1 MGKNL
6 LLWLVIGLTM
16 MSLFNMFSAPMQK
29 AEKMAYSTYIEKVDN
44 GMVET
49 ATIKDNLVN
58 GQYRDNSGELK
69 NYNVTVPGNDTAL
82 SQRLLDQHVVI
93 NVKAPDEVPFL
104 LSILISWFPML
115 LLIGVWVFFM
125 RQMQGG
131 GKGGAMGFGKSKAK
145 LLNENTAKVTFED
158 VAGCDEAKQ
167 EVTEVIEF
175 LRDPSKFT
183 RLGGK
188 LPKGVLLVGPPGTGK
203 TLLAR
208 AIAGEAEV
216 PFFSISGSDFVEMFV
231 GVGASRVRDMFEQ
244 AKKHAPCIIFVD
256 EIDAMGRHRGAGVG
270 GGNDEREQT
279 LNQMLVEMDGFESN
293 EGVILVAATNR
304 PDVLDPALLRPGRFD
319 RQVVVPR
326 PDLLGREQILK
337 VHMRKVPLSSDVNG
351 KELARGTPGF
361 SGADLA
367 NLVNEA
373 ALNAARFD
381 RDKVM
386 RADFET
392 AKDKVMMGTERR
404 SMLISDDQKETT
416 AYHEA
421 GHTLVAK
428 HLKNADPVHK
438 VSIIPRGQALGITMQ
453 MPEEDRFNHDKE
465 YLLDQISIMM
475 GGRLGEELVLG
486 QMTTGA
492 SNDFE
497 RATQLA
503 RNMVTQWGMSELGPM
518 VYGEREHEPFLG
530 RDITRQTN
538 ISEETARKI
547 DGVVRK
553 IIEENYDRAKLLLE
567 EHMDQLH
574 LLAKGLIKYETL
586 DTTDIDR
593 VMEGKEPLLIKD
605 AEQKSSATPPPS
617 EEPEA
622 KVDVGDD
629 EKKSS
634 GDEAGQA
641 SKTS

>member
-1 MGKNL
+1 LIGKNL
-6 LLWLVIGLTM
+6 LLWLIIGITM
-16 MSLFNMFSAPMQK
+16 VSLFNMFNPPLKPGEGMTYSAFIQ
-29 AEKMAYSTYIEKVDN
+29 KVDG
-44 GMVET
+44 GMVDT
-49 ATIKDNLVN
+49 ARIKEHEVS
-58 GQYRDNSGELK
+58 GQYRNLQGDLRT
-69 NYNVTVPGNDTAL
+69 YQVTIPNNDPGLT
-82 SQRLLDQHVVI
+82 QRLIDNHVEVD
-93 NVKAPDEVPFL
+93 VSKPEEVPFL
-104 LSILISWFPML
+104 LSVLISWFPML
-115 LLIGVWVFFM
+115 LLIAVWVFFM

-131 GKGGAMGFGKSKAK
+131 GRGGAMSFGKSKAK
-145 LLNENTAKVTFED
+145 LLTQNTNKVTFSD

-188 LPKGVLLVGPPGTGK
+188 IPKGVLLVGPPGTGK

-208 AIAGEAEV
+208 AIAGEADV
-216 PFFSISGSDFVEMFV
+216 PFFSISGSGFVEMFV

-244 AKKHAPCIIFVD
+244 AKKSAPCIIFVD
-256 EIDAMGRHRGAGVG
+256 EIDAMGRHRGAGIG

-279 LNQMLVEMDGFESN
+279 LNQMLVEMDGFEAN

-326 PDLLGREQILK
+326 PDLKGREEILR
-337 VHMRKVPLSSDVNG
+337 VHMRKVPLSSDVEV
-351 KELARGTPGF
+351 KSLARGTPGF

-373 ALNAARFD
+373 ALNAARFGAD
-381 RDKVM
+381 RVGN
-386 RADFET
+386 ADFET

-404 SMLISDDQKETT
+404 SMIISDDQKKTT

-428 HLKNADPVHK
+428 YLKTADPVHK
-438 VSIIPRGQALGITMQ
+438 VSIIPRGQALGVTMQ
-453 MPEEDRFNHDKE
+453 LPVEDRFNHDAE
-465 YLLDQISIMM
+465 YLKDQIAIMM
-475 GGRLGEELVLG
+475 GGRLGEELVLS
-486 QMTTGA
+486 QKTTGA

-503 RNMVTQWGMSELGPM
+503 RNMVAQWGMSDELGPM

-530 RDITRQTN
+530 REITRQTN

-547 DGVVRK
+547 DAVVRK
-553 IIEENYDRAKLLLE
+553 MVDDNYNRAKDILV

-574 LLAKGLIKYETL
+574 MLALALIEYETL
-586 DTTDIDR
+586 DGPEIDTI
-593 VMEGKEPLLIKD
+593 MAGKALHRGEPRQPK
-605 AEQKSSATPPPS
+605 TPPQDPS
-617 EEPEA
+617 AAAPETGTH
-622 KVDVGDD
+622 VPT
-629 EKKSS
+629 E
-634 GDEAGQA
+634 EAGQH
-641 SKTS
+641 S

>member
-1 MGKNL
+1 LIGKNL
-6 LLWLVIGLTM
+6 LLWLIIGITM
-16 MSLFNMFSAPMQK
+16 VSLFNMFNPPVKPGEGMTYSAF
-29 AEKMAYSTYIEKVDN
+29 IEKVD
-44 GMVET
+44 GDMVDT
-49 ATIKDNLVN
+49 ARIKEHEVS
-58 GQYRDNSGELK
+58 GQYRNLQGELRT
-69 NYNVTVPGNDTAL
+69 YQVTIPDDPTL
-82 SQRLLDQHVVI
+82 TQRLIDHHVEV
-93 NVKAPDEVPFL
+93 NVSKPEEVPFI
-104 LSILISWFPML
+104 LSVLISWFPML
-115 LLIGVWVFFM
+115 LLIAVWVFFM

-131 GKGGAMGFGKSKAK
+131 GRGGAMSFGKSKAK
-145 LLNENTAKVTFED
+145 LLSQNTNRVTFTD

-188 LPKGVLLVGPPGTGK
+188 IPKGVLLVGPPGTGK

-208 AIAGEAEV
+208 AIAGEADV
-216 PFFSISGSDFVEMFV
+216 PFFTISGSDFVEMFV

-244 AKKHAPCIIFVD
+244 AKKSAPCIVFVD
-256 EIDAMGRHRGAGVG
+256 EIDAMGRHRGAGIG

-279 LNQMLVEMDGFESN
+279 LNQMLVEMDGFETN

-326 PDLLGREQILK
+326 PDLKGREEILR
-337 VHMRKVPLSSDVNG
+337 VHMRKVPLSSDVEV
-351 KELARGTPGF
+351 KALARGTPGF

-373 ALNAARFD
+373 ALNAARFGA
-381 RDKVM
+381 DKVGN
-386 RADFET
+386 ADFET

-404 SMLISDDQKETT
+404 SMIISDEQKKTT

-428 HLKNADPVHK
+428 YLKTADPVHK
-438 VSIIPRGQALGITMQ
+438 VSIIPRGQALGVTMQ
-453 MPEEDRFNHDKE
+453 LPLEDRFNHDAE
-465 YLLDQISIMM
+465 YLRDQIAIMM
-475 GGRLGEELVLG
+475 GGRLGEELVLD
-486 QMTTGA
+486 QKTTGA

-503 RNMVTQWGMSELGPM
+503 RNMVTQWGMSDELGPM

-530 RDITRQTN
+530 REITRQTN

-553 IIEENYDRAKLLLE
+553 MVDANYNRAKDILV

-574 LLAKGLIKYETL
+574 MLAQALIEYETL
-586 DTTDIDR
+586 DGQEIDDVMAGKSLHRTERQKADKAPPADPSAAAPETDTQ
-593 VMEGKEPLLIKD
+593 VPGE
-605 AEQKSSATPPPS
+605 
-617 EEPEA
+617 
-622 KVDVGDD
+622 
-629 EKKSS
+629 
-634 GDEAGQA
+634 EAGQH
-641 SKTS
+641 S

>member
-1 MGKNL
+1 LIGKNL
-6 LLWLVIGLTM
+6 LLWLVIGITM
-16 MSLFNMFSAPMQK
+16 VSLFNMFNPPLKPGEGMT
-29 AEKMAYSTYIEKVDN
+29 YSSFIEKVDG
-44 GMVET
+44 GMVDT
-49 ATIKDNLVN
+49 ARIKEHEVT
-58 GQYRDNSGELK
+58 GQYRNLQGELRT
-69 NYNVTVPGNDTAL
+69 YQVTIPPNDPGLT
-82 SQRLLDQHVVI
+82 QRLIDQHVQVD
-93 NVKAPDEVPFL
+93 VSKPEEVPFL
-104 LSILISWFPML
+104 LSVLISWFPML
-115 LLIGVWVFFM
+115 LLIAVWVFFM

-131 GKGGAMGFGKSKAK
+131 GRGGAMSFGKSKAK
-145 LLNENTAKVTFED
+145 LLNQNTTKVTFTD

-188 LPKGVLLVGPPGTGK
+188 IPKGVLLVGPPGTGK

-208 AIAGEAEV
+208 AIAGEADV

-244 AKKHAPCIIFVD
+244 AKKSAPCIIFVD
-256 EIDAMGRHRGAGVG
+256 EIDAMGRHRGAGIG

-279 LNQMLVEMDGFESN
+279 LNQMLVEMDGFEAN

-326 PDLLGREQILK
+326 PDLKGREEILR
-337 VHMRKVPLSSDVNG
+337 VHMRKVPLSSDVEV
-351 KELARGTPGF
+351 KVLARGTPGF
-361 SGADLA
+361 TGADLA

-373 ALNAARFD
+373 ALNAARFGA
-381 RDKVM
+381 DKVGN
-386 RADFET
+386 ADFET

-404 SMLISDDQKETT
+404 SMIISEDQKKTT

-428 HLKNADPVHK
+428 HLKTADPVHK
-438 VSIIPRGQALGITMQ
+438 VSIIPRGMALGVTMQ
-453 MPEEDRFNHDKE
+453 LPTEDRFNHDSE
-465 YLLDQISIMM
+465 YLKDQIAIMM
-475 GGRLGEELVLG
+475 GGRLGEELVLS
-486 QMTTGA
+486 QKTTGA

-503 RNMVTQWGMSELGPM
+503 RNMVTQWGMSDELGPM

-530 RDITRQTN
+530 REITRQTN

-553 IIEENYDRAKLLLE
+553 MVDDNYLRAKEILV

-574 LLAKGLIKYETL
+574 LIAQALIEYETL
-586 DTTDIDR
+586 DGAEIDEI
-593 VMEGKEPLLIKD
+593 MAGKTLHRGEPRQPKKPPQD
-605 AEQKSSATPPPS
+605 PTEKTAETGPQAPG
-617 EEPEA
+617 E
-622 KVDVGDD
+622 
-629 EKKSS
+629 
-634 GDEAGQA
+634 EAGQH
-641 SKTS
+641 S

>member
-1 MGKNL
+1 M
-6 LLWLVIGLTM
+6 
-16 MSLFNMFSAPMQK
+16 FNPPLKPGEGMTYSAFIQ
-29 AEKMAYSTYIEKVDN
+29 KVDG
-44 GMVET
+44 GMVDT
-49 ATIKDNLVN
+49 ARIKEHEVS
-58 GQYRDNSGELK
+58 GQYRNLQGDLRT
-69 NYNVTVPGNDTAL
+69 YQVTIPNNDPGLT
-82 SQRLLDQHVVI
+82 QRLIDNHVEVD
-93 NVKAPDEVPFL
+93 VSKPEEVPFL
-104 LSILISWFPML
+104 LSVLISWFPML
-115 LLIGVWVFFM
+115 LLIAVWVFFM

-131 GKGGAMGFGKSKAK
+131 GRGGAMSFGKSKAK
-145 LLNENTAKVTFED
+145 LLTQNTNKVTFSD

-188 LPKGVLLVGPPGTGK
+188 IPKGVLLVGPPGTGK

-208 AIAGEAEV
+208 AIAGEADV

-244 AKKHAPCIIFVD
+244 AKKSAPCIIFVD
-256 EIDAMGRHRGAGVG
+256 EIDAMGRHRGAGIG

-279 LNQMLVEMDGFESN
+279 LNQMLVEMDGFEAN

-326 PDLLGREQILK
+326 PDLKGREEILR
-337 VHMRKVPLSSDVNG
+337 VHMRKVPLSSDVEV
-351 KELARGTPGF
+351 KSLARGTPGF

-373 ALNAARFD
+373 ALNAARFGAD
-381 RDKVM
+381 RVGN
-386 RADFET
+386 ADFET

-404 SMLISDDQKETT
+404 SMIISDDQKKTT

-428 HLKNADPVHK
+428 YLKTADPVHK
-438 VSIIPRGQALGITMQ
+438 VSIIPRGQALGVTMQ
-453 MPEEDRFNHDKE
+453 LPVEDRFNHDAE
-465 YLLDQISIMM
+465 YLKDQIAIMM
-475 GGRLGEELVLG
+475 GGRLGEELVLS
-486 QMTTGA
+486 QKTTGA

-503 RNMVTQWGMSELGPM
+503 RNMVTQWGMSDELGPM

-530 RDITRQTN
+530 REITRQTN

-547 DGVVRK
+547 DAVVRK
-553 IIEENYDRAKLLLE
+553 MVDDNYNRAKDILV

-574 LLAKGLIKYETL
+574 MLALALIEYETL
-586 DTTDIDR
+586 DGPEIDTI
-593 VMEGKEPLLIKD
+593 MAGKALHRGEPRQPK
-605 AEQKSSATPPPS
+605 TPPQDPS
-617 EEPEA
+617 AAAPETGTH
-622 KVDVGDD
+622 VPT
-629 EKKSS
+629 E
-634 GDEAGQA
+634 EAGQH
-641 SKTS
+641 S

>member
-1 MGKNL
+1 M
-6 LLWLVIGLTM
+6 V
-16 MSLFNMFSAPMQK
+16 SLFNMFNPPLKPGEGMTYSAF
-29 AEKMAYSTYIEKVDN
+29 IEKVDG
-44 GMVET
+44 GMVDT
-49 ATIKDNLVN
+49 ARIKEHEVS
-58 GQYRDNSGELK
+58 GQYRNLQGELRTYQV
-69 NYNVTVPGNDTAL
+69 NIPPNDPGLT
-82 SQRLLDQHVVI
+82 QRLIDQHVQVD
-93 NVKAPDEVPFL
+93 VSKPEEVPFL
-104 LSILISWFPML
+104 LSVLISWFPML
-115 LLIGVWVFFM
+115 LLIAVWVFFM

-131 GKGGAMGFGKSKAK
+131 GRGGAMSFGKSKAK
-145 LLNENTAKVTFED
+145 LLTQNTNKVTFSD

-188 LPKGVLLVGPPGTGK
+188 IPKGVLLVGPPGTGK

-208 AIAGEAEV
+208 AIAGEADV

-244 AKKHAPCIIFVD
+244 AKKSAPCIIFVD
-256 EIDAMGRHRGAGVG
+256 EIDAMGRHRGAGIG

-279 LNQMLVEMDGFESN
+279 LNQMLVEMDGFEAN

-326 PDLLGREQILK
+326 PDLKGREEILR
-337 VHMRKVPLSSDVNG
+337 VHMRKVPLSSDVEV
-351 KELARGTPGF
+351 KSLARGTPGF

-373 ALNAARFD
+373 ALNAARFGAD
-381 RDKVM
+381 RVGN
-386 RADFET
+386 ADFET

-404 SMLISDDQKETT
+404 SMIISDDQKKTT

-428 HLKNADPVHK
+428 YLKTADPVHK
-438 VSIIPRGQALGITMQ
+438 VSIIPRGQALGVTMQ
-453 MPEEDRFNHDKE
+453 LPVEDRFNHDAE
-465 YLLDQISIMM
+465 YLKDQIAIMM
-475 GGRLGEELVLG
+475 GGRLGEELVLS
-486 QMTTGA
+486 QKTTGA

-503 RNMVTQWGMSELGPM
+503 RNMVTQWGMSDELGPM

-530 RDITRQTN
+530 REITRQTN

-547 DGVVRK
+547 DAVVRK
-553 IIEENYDRAKLLLE
+553 MVDDNYNRAKDILV

-574 LLAKGLIKYETL
+574 MLALALIEYETL
-586 DTTDIDR
+586 DGPEIDTI
-593 VMEGKEPLLIKD
+593 MAGKALHRGEPRQPK
-605 AEQKSSATPPPS
+605 TPPQDPS
-617 EEPEA
+617 AAAPETGTH
-622 KVDVGDD
+622 VPT
-629 EKKSS
+629 E
-634 GDEAGQA
+634 EAGQH
-641 SKTS
+641 S